1 MKYPLITTTFILCFL
16 ISGVNAAESEKILIQ
31 NATVIT
37 ASDSQILENTD
48 ILIDS
53 GLIVGIGSNLVA
65 NDAIKIDASNQI
77 ITPGLIAPYS
87 QLGLMEIQLERET
100 RDDSTQHY
108 SAGFSIVNAFNPS
121 STLIPYNRSGGI
133 TSAIVGPSSAKT
145 IYSGMASV
153 FKLDSDLKT
162 DFIAKDIAMTV
173 SFGAGSDSRASQI
186 LMLEDTFNKALRFND
201 SREQYRLLADFDYD
215 DHTVRDLEAI
225 LRVLNNEIP
234 LIVRSNRARDLLR
247 MISLGKKYGIKIIFH
262 GAKEAWRIAEILAE
276 AGIPVIL
283 DPMDN
288 LPSSFDAIAARMD
301 NAYLLNKAGVKILI
315 TSQDTHNSY
324 LSRQG
329 AGNAVAHGLPQN
341 EAIKA
346 LTANVAEVF
355 GLSDELG
362 TIEEGKVADL
372 VIWDG
377 NPLEVSS
384 FATAVFIDGKQVS
397 LVSRSTRLRDRYLQK
412 LGLTKQPLIE
422 N

>member
-1 MKYPLITTTFILCFL
+1 MELRQPL
-16 ISGVNAAESEKILIQ
+16 
-31 NATVIT
+31 
-37 ASDSQILENTD
+37 SDT
-48 ILIDS
+48 
-53 GLIVGIGSNLVA
+53 
-65 NDAIKIDASNQI
+65 
-77 ITPGLIAPYS
+77 
-87 QLGLMEIQLERET
+87 
-100 RDDSTQHY
+100 
-108 SAGFSIVNAFNPS
+108 
-121 STLIPYNRSGGI
+121 
-133 TSAIVGPSSAKT
+133 SSAKS

-153 FKLDSDLKT
+153 FKLDSKLVT
-162 DFIAKDIAMTV
+162 DFVAKDIAMAV
-173 SFGAGSDSRASQI
+173 SFGAGSDSRASRI
-186 LMLEDTFNKALRFND
+186 LMLEDTFNKALRYND

-234 LIVRSNRARDLLR
+234 LIVRSNRAKDLLR
-247 MISLGKKYGIKIIFH
+247 IISLGKKYGIKIIFH
-262 GAKEAWRIAEILAE
+262 GAKEAWRIAEIIAE

-329 AGNAVAHGLPQN
+329 AGNAVAHGLPQY

-362 TIEEGKVADL
+362 TIEVGKVADL

-412 LGLTKQPLIE
+412 LGLP
-422 N
+422 

>member
-1 MKYPLITTTFILCFL
+1 MKHLLITMTFTLGFF
-16 ISGVNAAESEKILIQ
+16 ISGVNAAEIEKILIQ

-37 ASDSQILENTD
+37 ATDSQILENTD

-100 RDDSTQHY
+100 RDDSTQHF

-145 IYSGMASV
+145 IFSGMASV
-153 FKLDSDLKT
+153 FKLDSELKT
-162 DFIAKDIAMTV
+162 DYIAKDIAITV
-173 SFGAGSDSRASQI
+173 SIGAGSDSRASQI

-225 LRVLNNEIP
+225 LRILNKEIP
-234 LIVRSNRARDLLR
+234 LIVRSNRAKDLLR
-247 MISLGKKYGIKIIFH
+247 IISLGKKYGIKIIFH

-301 NAYLLNKAGVKILI
+301 NAYLLNKAGVKVLI
-315 TSQDTHNSY
+315 TSQETHNSY

-362 TIEEGKVADL
+362 TIEQGKVADL

-384 FATAVFIDGKQVS
+384 FATVVFIDGKQVS
-397 LVSRSTRLRDRYLQK
+397 LVLRSTRLRDRYLQK
-412 LGLTKQPLIE
+412 LGLH
-422 N
+422 

>member
-1 MKYPLITTTFILCFL
+1 
-16 ISGVNAAESEKILIQ
+16 
-31 NATVIT
+31 
-37 ASDSQILENTD
+37 
-48 ILIDS
+48 
-53 GLIVGIGSNLVA
+53 
-65 NDAIKIDASNQI
+65 
-77 ITPGLIAPYS
+77 
-87 QLGLMEIQLERET
+87 
-100 RDDSTQHY
+100 
-108 SAGFSIVNAFNPS
+108 
-121 STLIPYNRSGGI
+121 
-133 TSAIVGPSSAKT
+133 
-145 IYSGMASV
+145 
-153 FKLDSDLKT
+153 LDSKLKT

-186 LMLEDTFNKALRFND
+186 LMLEDTFNKAVRFND

-225 LRVLNNEIP
+225 LRILNNEIP
-234 LIVRSNRARDLLR
+234 LIVRSNRAKDLLR
-247 MISLGKKYGIKIIFH
+247 IISLGKKYGIKIIFH

-315 TSQDTHNSY
+315 TSQETHNSY

-412 LGLTKQPLIE
+412 LGLH
-422 N
+422 

>member
-1 MKYPLITTTFILCFL
+1 MKHLLITTTFLLCFQV
-16 ISGVNAAESEKILIQ
+16 SEVNAAETEKILIQ

-37 ASDSQILENTD
+37 ATDSQILENTD
-48 ILIDS
+48 VLIDG
-53 GLIVGIGSNLVA
+53 GLIVGIGNNLVA
-65 NDAIKIDASNQI
+65 DDAIKIDASNQI
-77 ITPGLIAPYS
+77 ITPGLIAPHS
-87 QLGLMEIQLERET
+87 QLGLTEISQERET
-100 RDDSTQHY
+100 RDDSTQY
-108 SAGFSIVNAFNPS
+108 FSAGFSIVDAFNPS

-133 TSAIVGPSSAKT
+133 TSAIVIPSSAKT
-145 IYSGMASV
+145 IYSGLASV
-153 FKLDSDLKT
+153 FKLDGELDS
-162 DFIAKDIAMTV
+162 DFISKDVAMAI

-215 DHTVRDLEAI
+215 DHTIRDLEAI
-225 LRVLNNEIP
+225 LRVLNKEIP
-234 LIVRSNRARDLLR
+234 LIVRSNRAKDLLR
-247 MISLGKKYGIKIIFH
+247 MISIAKQYGVNIIFH

-288 LPSSFDAIAARMD
+288 IPGSFDAIAARMD
-301 NAYLLNKAGVKILI
+301 NAHLLNKAGVKILI

-329 AGNAVAHGLPQN
+329 AGNAVTHGLPEN

-346 LTANVAEVF
+346 LTANIAEVF
-355 GLSDELG
+355 DLSDLG
-362 TIEEGKVADL
+362 TIEVGKTADL

-384 FATAVFIDGKQVS
+384 FATAVFIDGKQIS
-397 LVSRSTRLRDRYLQK
+397 LVSRSTRLRDRYLRK
-412 LGLTKQPLIE
+412 LDLR
-422 N
+422 